1 MKRMLWVIFVM
12 AIGTTFPTPL
22 FPIYQEQFHLSNLE
36 ITFLFAVYAIF
47 LLPSLLVAG
56 QIGIVY
62 GLKKITMIG
71 IISSIISII
80 LFIIGTSA
88 WQLYLS
94 RILEGIGFGLFMGTA
109 TNLLLKKSPKEMT
122 SKALTLSSMGVMV
135 GFGVGPA
142 ISGLIIQ
149 YIHFQQLRFPFVTLL
164 LLLISATIFL
174 VSIPDNHQLVNK
186 KEPMRIKISIPRDI
200 RSDFWSF
207 IGLTG
212 FIVFSLNGIVISII
226 PTYVKTVLHTSNLS
240 ISGLLIL
247 LLLGGGGLAQRISW
261 PQRPVIRIRIG
272 IILQLIGAWLMVIAG
287 ISTNIVLLWMG
298 IFIQAIGGG
307 WSFQASLQLAG
318 IAPKPED
325 RSKVISAYYFA
336 SYSGFIF
343 PIVGVGLLN
352 LFFDLSQSLT
362 ILNALATIIVILL
375 VVLSFKPSI
384 LKLGY
389 SNKRKEG
396 KVDTR

>member
-1 MKRMLWVIFVM
+1 MKRMLWVIFIM
-12 AIGTTFPTPL
+12 AIGTTFSTPI
-22 FPIYQEQFHLSNLE
+22 FPMYQEQFHLSNLE
-36 ITFLFAVYAIF
+36 ITLLFAVYAVF
-47 LLPSLLVAG
+47 LLPSLLAAG
-56 QIGIVY
+56 QMGIVY

-71 IISSIISII
+71 IISSIISTI
-80 LFIIGTSA
+80 LFIIGTND

-109 TNLLLKKSPKEMT
+109 TTLLLKQSPKEMT
-122 SKALTLSSMGVMV
+122 SRALTLSSMGVMV

-164 LLLISATIFL
+164 LLLISAAISLLST
-174 VSIPDNHQLVNK
+174 PENHILENK
-186 KEPMRIKISIPRDI
+186 KEPLRIKISIPENI
-200 RSDFWSF
+200 SFDFWSF

-247 LLLGGGGLAQRISW
+247 LLLGGGGLAQRISC

-287 ISTNIVLLWMG
+287 VSTNIVLLWMG

-307 WSFQASLQLAG
+307 WSFQASLQLTG
-318 IAPKPED
+318 IASKPED
-325 RSKVISAYYFA
+325 RSKIISAYYFA

-352 LFFDLSQSLT
+352 LFFNLSQSLT
-362 ILNALATIIVILL
+362 ILNAVATIIVILL
-375 VVLSFKPSI
+375 VGLSFKPSI

-389 SNKRKEG
+389 SNTKKEG
-396 KVDTR
+396 KVSYE

>member
-1 MKRMLWVIFVM
+1 MKRMLWIIFIM

-36 ITFLFAVYAIF
+36 ITLLFAVYAIF
-47 LLPSLLVAG
+47 LLPSLLAAG
-56 QIGIVY
+56 QLGTRYGI
-62 GLKKITMIG
+62 KKITMVG
-71 IISSIISII
+71 IFASIMSVI

-109 TNLLLKKSPKEMT
+109 TTLLLKKSPKGMT
-122 SKALTLSSMGVMV
+122 AKALTLSSMGIMV

-142 ISGLIIQ
+142 VSGLIIQ
-149 YIHFQQLRFPFVTLL
+149 YIQVQQLRFPFEVLFV
-164 LLLISATIFL
+164 LLISAAISLVTITDKQSL
-174 VSIPDNHQLVNK
+174 KNK
-186 KEPMRIKISIPRDI
+186 KQPMRIKIEVPQHI
-200 RSDFWSF
+200 RANFWSF

-212 FIVFSLNGIVISII
+212 FTVFTLNGIVISII
-226 PTYVKTVLHTSNLS
+226 PTYVKTVLHTSNLA

-261 PQRPVIRIRIG
+261 PHQPVSRIRIG
-272 IILQLIGAWLMVIAG
+272 ISLQLIGAWLMVIAG
-287 ISTNIVLLWMG
+287 ISSNIVIIWMG

-318 IAPKPED
+318 IAPKPEE
-325 RSKVISAYYFA
+325 RSSVISAYYFT
-336 SYSGFIF
+336 SYSGFII

-362 ILNALATIIVILL
+362 ILNATATIIVIML

-384 LKLGY
+384 LKLGNRNTKY
-389 SNKRKEG
+389 
-396 KVDTR
+396 